1 MQQLALVISAMI
13 VPLRL
18 FLIFLLFCVV
28 NPVATGNV
36 AWIEKS
42 EVTRKLMQEMDKTI
56 NQADRNKAYHDYMNF
71 FANELQAYGL
81 SETGVANLDYV
92 KQHYKPVFEYFDDG
106 LLVTDTLVVA
116 GNMAAQR
123 YHSLFTLNGSF
134 DGVSYK
140 DKLAAIRGFTFFE
153 FNENGRIIRRW
164 SNHDHAYRME
174 QLLGAQGREHGT
186 ILSKRLN
193 GPGLSAQK
201 VEETIRALVA
211 ANNRIH
217 DPDLRKSETMAMFSP
232 DVKVWG
238 VTKSVAGYDEL
249 SRYFSD
255 IWKSFPDLVFI
266 PGDLLSAW
274 SFGAVILTGHGT
286 QRGNIKSTDTDVAP
300 IKITIELIL
309 HFNDLSKI
317 DLVYLYQHPLD

>member
-1 MQQLALVISAMI
+1 MVL
-13 VPLRL
+13 PRRL
-18 FLIFLLFCVV
+18 FFIFLLFCLV
-28 NPVATGNV
+28 NPVATGDV

-42 EVTRKLMQEMDKTI
+42 EATRKLMQEMDKTI
-56 NQADRNKAYHDYMNF
+56 NQVDRNKAYHDYMKF
-71 FANELQAYGL
+71 FARELQAYGL
-81 SETGVANLDYV
+81 LETGVADLEYV
-92 KQHYKPVFEYFDDG
+92 KQHYNPVFEYFDDG
-106 LLVTDTLVVA
+106 SLVTDTLVVA

-123 YHSLFTLNGSF
+123 YHSLFTLNGDF

-140 DKLAAIRGFTFFE
+140 GKLVAIRGFTFFE
-153 FNENGRIIRRW
+153 FNENGQIIRRW

-174 QLLGAQGREHGT
+174 QILGASGKESGT

-201 VEETIRALVA
+201 VSETIRALVA

-217 DPDLRKSETMAMFSP
+217 DPELRKSATMAIFSP
-232 DVKVWG
+232 AVKVWG

-286 QRGNIKSTDTDVAP
+286 PKGNIKSTDTDVAP
-300 IKITIELIL
+300 VKITIELIL